1 MINCNCNQPSRHIC
15 SVKVHLQ
22 KQRKCV
28 PCVSQQRDVS
38 LSLLPRLDRTKP
50 GTTSHW
56 AQPVSLSHTHTHTN
70 QTLKGGDKAAP
81 RTSMQENLSLSM
93 MNAVSSLGQS
103 FSSSS
108 HRSQPSVKFLL
119 SHSSITSQAFIYCVM
134 SAFIYPQKH
143 SWLSLLISHLPSSQK
158 KHETMFLLSVL
169 QQCKHVFQPNIIW
182 LTRKAAKHPHNCK
195 NKEVGCL
202 LFIKDWTGSHN

>member
-1 MINCNCNQPSRHIC
+1 MINCNCNQPSRHTC

-56 AQPVSLSHTHTHTN
+56 AQPVSVSHTHTHTN

-108 HRSQPSVKFLL
+108 HHSQPSVKFLL

-158 KHETMFLLSVL
+158 NMKQCFYSLFYNNANMFFSPTSSDWHAK
-169 QQCKHVFQPNIIW
+169 QQSTRTTAK
-182 LTRKAAKHPHNCK
+182 TRK
-195 NKEVGCL
+195 
-202 LFIKDWTGSHN
+202 